1 MYTSVSVRLPRQSR
15 GSGQRPERAAG
26 RTPVVSAGC
35 LRLLRQSV
43 SRSPALSPITGFMV
57 SSIVVQYTDLL
68 RTSDHDLWS
77 RLRELLKGQGLDPD
91 RTIVVDLL
99 QEGPDHEDGQV
110 ISEDGRVYRFTL
122 FYDQAAEHGAR
133 SAYLHGWTDVT
144 DSWRIGSL
152 ATRTADAFAWLSSP
166 TGSS

>member
-1 MYTSVSVRLPRQSR
+1 
-15 GSGQRPERAAG
+15 
-26 RTPVVSAGC
+26 
-35 LRLLRQSV
+35 
-43 SRSPALSPITGFMV
+43 MV

-68 RTSDHDLWS
+68 RAGDDDPWS

-110 ISEDGRVYRFTL
+110 ISEDGRVYKFTV

-133 SAYLHGWTDVT
+133 SACLHGWTDIT
-144 DSWRIGSL
+144 DSWQTRSL
-152 ATRTADAFAWLSSP
+152 ATRTADAFAWMSSP
-166 TGSS
+166 TGSG

>member
-1 MYTSVSVRLPRQSR
+1 MT
-15 GSGQRPERAAG
+15 
-26 RTPVVSAGC
+26 
-35 LRLLRQSV
+35 
-43 SRSPALSPITGFMV
+43 FMV

-68 RTSDHDLWS
+68 RTSDYDLWS

-110 ISEDGRVYRFTL
+110 ISDDGKVYRFSL

-133 SAYLHGWTDVT
+133 SAYLHGWTEIT
-144 DSWRIGSL
+144 DSWRTGSL
-152 ATRTADAFAWLSSP
+152 ATRTADAFAWKAQPPKRS
-166 TGSS
+166 